1 MPIYEYRCLNCQ
13 RKVSIF
19 WRSLGAVD
27 ASKARCTHCGSPK
40 LTKLVSRV
48 RVIRGGSS
56 SASSGA
62 SDASEPGPG
71 GDMDEG
77 FMREMEG
84 MDENDPRQL
93 GRLMRKMASQS
104 GEDMGP
110 EFNEVVGR
118 LERGED
124 PEKIEQKMG
133 DLFGEPGP
141 GGAEDML
148 GDDMGAP
155 PPPAED
161 AGESEPPAK
170 GEASGKKTPR
180 QTKTV
185 RRKGTH
191 TPATK
196 KSGATRRSAKG
207 GKNSN

>member
-27 ASKARCTHCGSPK
+27 ASKARCTYCGSPK

-48 RVIRGGSS
+48 RVIRGGTGGGT
-56 SASSGA
+56 GA
-62 SDASEPGPG
+62 AGETGPG
-71 GDMDEG
+71 GDVDAG
-77 FMREMEG
+77 FARELEG

-93 GRLMRKMASQS
+93 GRLMRKMASES
-104 GEDMGP
+104 GEDMSP

-133 DLFGEPGP
+133 DIFGEPGP

-148 GDDMGAP
+148 GDEMGV
-155 PPPAED
+155 PPAPAEGAGD
-161 AGESEPPAK
+161 AEPSAQSEP
-170 GEASGKKTPR
+170 GGKKPATR
-180 QTKTV
+180 QTKPV

-191 TPATK
+191 APATK
-196 KSGATRRSAKG
+196 KSSSTRRKPKS
-207 GKNSN
+207 GKTSK